1 MYVSG
6 RAEDLQNRCGAHL
19 FRATPKFLSA
29 TYNFWLLGE
38 KGVAIKVGETPP
50 CTLLISVVR
59 FEFHNTHREL
69 ELKSNRARAR

>member
-29 TYNFWLLGE
+29 THSFWPLGE
-38 KGVAIKVGETPP
+38 KGVAIKVGETAAPHLNP
-50 CTLLISVVR
+50 LT
-59 FEFHNTHREL
+59 
-69 ELKSNRARAR
+69 